1 MQDVKVGCGRAD
13 RERWLGLAR
22 ELDWELS
29 YVQVD
34 EAFPGAV
41 SGEAAASAL
50 GPDVLAAE
58 QWSTDC
64 AYASR
69 DAGNSARQDAA
80 AAANPGWSS
89 TVKLCA
95 ATLAVTEFAGA
106 VGKLRSARF
115 AHHAAARTSA
125 AVAAMAALRR
135 AQLPLAIMTRRTDA
149 ADAQLDWTR
158 RFVHTDQWTAIAAR
172 HFVDELLL
180 CSNPTELAVAGGFVF
195 EAAFKAAQL
204 ARFASLARAA
214 GDAAF
219 ECLMHDMTVDAARE
233 ALLGRAAVERLVAH
247 DRKHA
252 QYLVDKW
259 FWRSWL
265 LLGLES
271 GIAMDYLTPLSQR
284 GASFAEFARESVVAP
299 FAQALEAVG
308 LELPWYWP
316 QVLETL
322 EIQHHMLYA
331 SLYTYRRTLWFDPV
345 LPSPADRAWLRRKY
359 PRTWDQLDPV
369 WACIAERWR
378 KGGRGVEWYVHGT
391 SPPAVCSLCQLLL
404 CGGTPGHNHA
414 QTREYDGRRRIFCS
428 APCAWIFDREP
439 WRYAAHRDLAARIAA
454 GSASGNLLELVTR
467 SFGLQAGTWGSDARG
482 GNYSWLRSEAP

>member
-1 MQDVKVGCGRAD
+1 MEAD

-41 SGEAAASAL
+41 SGEPSSPV
-50 GPDVLAAE
+50 GVDVLAAAE
-58 QWSTDC
+58 WSTAC
-64 AYASR
+64 AHAAR
-69 DAGNSARQDAA
+69 DVGDAA
-80 AAANPGWSS
+80 AQQAAAASNPGWSS

-106 VGKLRSARF
+106 VGKLRAARF
-115 AHHAAARTSA
+115 AHRAAARTSA

-135 AQLPLAIMTRRTDA
+135 AQLPLASMARRADA

-158 RFVHTDQWTAIAAR
+158 RFLHTDQWTAIAVR

-195 EAAFKAAQL
+195 EAAFRAPQWT
-204 ARFASLARAA
+204 RFASLARAA

-219 ECLMHDMTVDAARE
+219 ARLMHDMTADAARE
-233 ALLGRAAVERLVAH
+233 TRLGRAAVRRLVAD
-247 DRKHA
+247 DRKRA
-252 QYLVDKW
+252 QFLVDKW

-271 GIAMDYLTPLSQR
+271 GIAIDYLTPLPQR
-284 GASFAEFARESVVAP
+284 DASFAEFARESIVVP
-299 FAQALEAVG
+299 FAEALQAVG
-308 LELPWYWP
+308 LDLPWYWP
-316 QVLETL
+316 QLLETV
-322 EIQHHMLYA
+322 EIQHHVLYA

-345 LPSPADRAWLRRKY
+345 LPGPDERAWLRRKY

-369 WACIAERWR
+369 WACIVERWR
-378 KGGRGVEWYVHGT
+378 KAGRGVEWYVHGT

-428 APCAWIFDREP
+428 APCAWIFEREP

-454 GSASGNLLELVTR
+454 GSASGNLLELVTH
-467 SFGLQAGTWGSDARG
+467 SFGLQARTWGSDARG
-482 GNYSWLRSEAP
+482 GNYPWLGSDAS